1 MLQKIIVKFETAILS
16 KNTKCFEYSRNLE
29 IYTSFLYLSILSI
42 CSIQKLFVIKNHKF
56 CNI

>member
-29 IYTSFLYLSILSI
+29 IYTSFLYLSILYVVYKSY
-42 CSIQKLFVIKNHKF
+42 L
-56 CNI
+56 